1 MWLFRASSLTKKRNS
16 RCTTRLKVL
25 PLCAAYF
32 RKASSGYRRHF
43 RILCIRYAFG
53 MHSEACRLFPRLA
66 CLLGIKKIIFFLVQG
81 LMFIIVIKVF
91 VCHQA
96 FYYFDGDAVRHT
108 QNGRLRRYKEK
119 YYSHIIAEIWKS
131 EKFRIDFSLFFRNGA
146 YIRRPGG
153 KSLSINMVLH
163 RKKS

>member
-1 MWLFRASSLTKKRNS
+1 M
-16 RCTTRLKVL
+16 
-25 PLCAAYF
+25 
-32 RKASSGYRRHF
+32 
-43 RILCIRYAFG
+43 
-53 MHSEACRLFPRLA
+53 
-66 CLLGIKKIIFFLVQG
+66 QG

-108 QNGRLRRYKEK
+108 QNGRLWRYKEK

-153 KSLSINMVLH
+153 KSLSINVVLH